1 MFELFFGL
9 FYSRNSIYKLKA
21 RNFTDI
27 QRQVSISKFFL
38 SILHLKARNF
48 TDIKGHVSF
57 SRPKFSIPYLKAR
70 NYDDI
75 RRHARKL
82 VFYRVSSVFKNLE
95 TSKKTRSKQEEEVTL
110 LQRRMEKEVT
120 LLQRRREEEAINP
133 AAK

>member
-1 MFELFFGL
+1 MKRHVLF
-9 FYSRNSIYKLKA
+9 SKNISAIPHQEA
-21 RNFTDI
+21 RNYD
-27 QRQVSISKFFL
+27 
-38 SILHLKARNF
+38 
-48 TDIKGHVSF
+48 DIKGHVSF
-57 SRPKFSIPYLKAR
+57 SSPTSSIPYLKAR